1 MAQVNGFVFDKTT
14 GNVRMYAGD
23 TGSFK
28 VHISRK
34 NGESWPD
41 TARLLY
47 TVTNGSGEIVI
58 QRLYR
63 LDDQWDLGDGKFLVE
78 FHNDD
83 TDTWD
88 PGTYTTE
95 LRFDVSPIWD
105 GSPIPT
111 ARCVDALAEGVPK
124 MIEGSIV
131 RTTIQSTL
139 TISGILGEI

>member
-83 TDTWD
+83 TDDLT
-88 PGTYTTE
+88 PGTYSVEMRVDLDPVWTGTAIVARCADYLAE
-95 LRFDVSPIWD
+95 
-105 GSPIPT
+105 T
-111 ARCVDALAEGVPK
+111 ARMVEGVPVRTVFK
-124 MIEGSIV
+124 GDLVIEGV
-131 RTTIQSTL
+131 
-139 TISGILGEI
+139 SGRI